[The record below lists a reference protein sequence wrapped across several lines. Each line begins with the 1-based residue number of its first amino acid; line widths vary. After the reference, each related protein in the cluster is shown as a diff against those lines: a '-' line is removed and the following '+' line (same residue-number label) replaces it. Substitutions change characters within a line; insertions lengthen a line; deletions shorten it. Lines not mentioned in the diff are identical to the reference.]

1 MGDFIF
7 VRFYVGTCIRNPNK
21 GPRFLNQVPTSQ
33 VLQGL
38 GFRASEVC
46 ATDRLWWIP
55 RLNEP
60 VRTISLRSLFQPR
73 YVTGLLGGAEYSVC
87 YEKEGFEESSTDCLY
102 ATLSE
107 SIRDGRPFEM
117 TLKGG
122 KKINLKKNFKQNGI
136 TPNSYVYLR
145 YTGSPSWGVY
155 Y

>member
-1 MGDFIF
+1 M
-7 VRFYVGTCIRNPNK
+7 
-21 GPRFLNQVPTSQ
+21 
-33 VLQGL
+33 
-38 GFRASEVC
+38 
-46 ATDRLWWIP
+46 
-55 RLNEP
+55 
-60 VRTISLRSLFQPR
+60 
-73 YVTGLLGGAEYSVC
+73 TGLLGGAEYNVC